1 MSTALYRRYR
11 PERFADL
18 IGQEHVTGPLMQAL
32 AHDRVTHAYLF
43 SGPRGCGKT
52 TSARILARCLNCEQG
67 PTAEPCGECQSC
79 RDLARGGPGN
89 IDVIEI
95 DAASHGGVDDA
106 RELRDRAFFAPASS
120 RYKIYIIDEAHM
132 VSTQGFNA
140 LLKVVEEPP
149 PHVKFVFATT
159 EPEKVIGTIR
169 SRTHHYPFRLV
180 PSRILEDYLATVCES
195 EGITVEPGVLAAV
208 VRAGAG
214 SVRDSLS
221 VLDQLIGGAEA
232 QHLSYER
239 TVQLLGFT
247 PAALL
252 DEIVD
257 AIASSDGAALFGVI
271 DSVID
276 AGLDP
281 ERFMKDLL
289 ERFRDLVIIAAV
301 EDAFE
306 RRLVGGSDDQ
316 RSRLQSQADR
326 IGLAALTRGTELVAT
341 GIADMKGPTP
351 PRLHLELVSAKLL
364 LPGAH
369 DDDLSLAARLDRI
382 ERRLAIAGTSEASD
396 APRRGPRPTPSTSGA
411 PRASAGD
418 TSTPAPPPPAPQ
430 PTPPDLASEA
440 QAEVRAP
447 AADGTAQPAGG
458 HATTPASGG
467 SEVHELR
474 RMWPNVLNRVKDY
487 RRVTWAQL
495 FEKSDVLGVD
505 DKQLQIGLQDVG
517 AHRAFSQGGHDEIVR
532 QALIDVVGLDL
543 TVVAVLDPSVSG
555 SAPTPGPAAAMPA
568 PASAPPAAAAQAR
581 AAAAAVDG
589 PVVGKERGSDVD
601 DAEVALDDA
610 DAEDDGLAGPE
621 LIAQQLGGTV
631 IGEIDHA

>member
-18 IGQEHVTGPLMQAL
+18 IGQEHVTEPLMQAL
-32 AHDRVTHAYLF
+32 THDRVTHAYLF

-149 PHVKFVFATT
+149 EHVKFVFATT

-180 PSRILEDYLATVCES
+180 PSRILEDYLAKVCES

-221 VLDQLIGGAEA
+221 VLDQLFGGAEA

-252 DEIVD
+252 DDIVG
-257 AIASSDGAALFGVI
+257 AIAERNGAALFGVI

-326 IGLAALTRGTELVAT
+326 IGLAALTRCTELVAT

-351 PRLHLELVSAKLL
+351 PRLHLELVCAKLL

-369 DDDLSLAARLDRI
+369 DDELSFAARLDRI
-382 ERRLAIAGTSEASD
+382 ERRMTIAGTTETAEPPAQRQPASRP
-396 APRRGPRPTPSTSGA
+396 APARRSPEPPAATA
-411 PRASAGD
+411 
-418 TSTPAPPPPAPQ
+418 PAPPAQ
-430 PTPPDLASEA
+430 SAAPTPTPEPEPEASA
-440 QAEVRAP
+440 VATAVVSAP
-447 AADGTAQPAGG
+447 AAPVAPEPADSADPAPAAGG
-458 HATTPASGG
+458 SQ
-467 SEVHELR
+467 VHELR

-543 TVVAVLDPSVSG
+543 VVVAVLDPSVSG
-555 SAPTPGPAAAMPA
+555 SAPPPGAAAGAPA
-568 PASAPPAAAAQAR
+568 PPPAPPPPAGAPAR
-581 AAAAAVDG
+581 AG
-589 PVVGKERGSDVD
+589 
-601 DAEVALDDA
+601 
-610 DAEDDGLAGPE
+610 
-621 LIAQQLGGTV
+621 
-631 IGEIDHA
+631 